1 MNRRAF
7 ISHLGALAGGSLS
20 LPRTALGQ
28 RAERVRRVGVLVGFG
43 ESDAENLPRL
53 NAFRQRL
60 QELGWV
66 DGRNVEIIYR
76 WSAGDPERIRAYAA
90 ELVALAP
97 DVIMAHSPPVVAALQ
112 RATRTIPVVF
122 VQVTGAVESGFV
134 SNVARP
140 DGNIT
145 GFETFELEMTG
156 KWLDLLKEL
165 RPDAARVAVLHDP
178 DNPAA
183 RGRLRVIESL
193 APAAAVRVISAGVH
207 SANDI
212 ERAIGELAREPHGGL
227 LVLPDNVSV
236 AHREQ
241 IVALAN
247 KHRLPAVYP
256 FRYFA
261 AAGGVMSYGTD
272 LTELYRAVASYV
284 GRILKGARPGDL
296 PVQGSTRFELVIN
309 LKTAKALGLDVP
321 PTLLARADEVIE

>member
-1 MNRRAF
+1 MNRRGF
-7 ISHLGALAGGSLS
+7 ISLLGAAAAS
-20 LPRTALGQ
+20 LPRPALAQ
-28 RAERVRRVGVLVGFG
+28 RAERMRRLGVLVGFG

-60 QELGWV
+60 QELGWI

-165 RPDAARVAVLHDP
+165 RPDVTRVAVLHDP

-183 RGRLRVIESL
+183 RGRLGVIRTV
-193 APAAAVRVISAGVH
+193 APAAGVRVIAAAVH
-207 SANDI
+207 SSADI
-212 ERAIGELAREPHGGL
+212 ERAIVELTREPDGGL

-236 AHREQ
+236 IHREQ

-256 FRYFA
+256 FRYFT
-261 AAGGVMSYGTD
+261 AAGGIMSYGID
-272 LTELYRAVASYV
+272 LLELYRAVATYV
-284 GRILKGARPGDL
+284 DRILKGARAADL
-296 PVQGSTRFELVIN
+296 PVQGSTKFELVLN
-309 LKTAKALGLDVP
+309 LKTAKAVGLEVP